1 MSSDHNAQRH
11 ERGMS
16 MTRTRRLLL
25 IMAAGVLSGESLLL
39 AGCDYWPPAL
49 QNENEMLR
57 ADLNDALDERQRLD
71 LENAELKTTQ
81 QALQHD
87 IETKAEE
94 IAALRKRL
102 ATTPKSVR
110 SHVTRRPASRPTIV
124 RSSPSPVRKGR
135 AAAYRLNPTRKGPA
149 GVKEVQRL
157 LRQYDLPV
165 RVDGIYGRDTAAAV
179 RWFQRSKGLRV
190 DGVVGPATYAALK
203 GSVPS
208 SRLSRSL
215 WLKRPPLKGRDVVKV
230 QRALRRAG
238 HRVAVDGRFGPATNR
253 AVIRFQRKRGLS
265 QDGVVGPQTWHALTT
280 RR

>member
-1 MSSDHNAQRH
+1 
-11 ERGMS
+11 
-16 MTRTRRLLL
+16 MTRMRRFPM
-25 IMAAGVLSGESLLL
+25 IMAAGFLPMAALLL
-39 AGCDYWPPAL
+39 GGCDYWPPAL
-49 QNENEMLR
+49 QNEIEMLR

-81 QALQHD
+81 QALQKD

-94 IAALRKRL
+94 NELLRKRL
-102 ATTPKSVR
+102 AARGKSVR
-110 SHVTRRPASRPTIV
+110 THLTRSPASRPPIV
-124 RSSPSPVRKGR
+124 RSSRSSVRKGR
-135 AAAYRLNPTRKGPA
+135 AAAYRLNLTRKGPS

-157 LRQYDLPV
+157 LRRHDLPI

-203 GSVPS
+203 RPIPS

-215 WLKRPPLKGRDVVKV
+215 WLKRPPLKGRDVVKL

-253 AVIRFQRKRGLS
+253 AVIRFQRKRGLT
-265 QDGVVGPQTWHALTT
+265 QDGVVGPQTWHALAT